1 VDREALAL
9 KCFNASEFCVEF
21 CREHDLMNDLFL
33 WLLYQNTI
41 IYCVMHT
48 AGSYAN
54 WQKTGYLTTAL
65 LSYGLHNEIKVN
77 DTTPFFISEF
87 RKRLFICAYEDDK
100 YAALFV
106 GRPPRLTR
114 PYCRIQLPLDLND
127 AQIMS
132 DGPDLEKALLSL
144 DGQGWNQKGVVE
156 YSTFA
161 RILASNALIT
171 EEILEISLGV
181 LEPDELIRRAA
192 DIEARARVVYDSF
205 PQFLRVDADHPLDF
219 KRAPVELLFLGI
231 TRFAEL
237 GHHFVIQ
244 RTLIKKIGADNTKL
258 LAISREI
265 FQFIMLLTYHRDLLR
280 DFQMDFK
287 IMMCMHGI
295 PAAAV
300 IAVELL
306 HQEQNPTSPSALANP
321 LPRSDTI
328 QDLSILVGCLGR
340 IRQDKTGVS
349 IERGMMFLKKILDT
363 ILSPRPV
370 EVRTQSTEGTAE
382 GFDGFDEGLFQMG
395 SDGEFMRWLETM
407 EWEPQSWVNY
417 GQ

>member
-9 KCFNASEFCVEF
+9 KCFNASEFCVGF
-21 CREHDLMNDLFL
+21 CTEHDLMNDLFL
-33 WLLYQNTI
+33 WLLYENTI
-41 IYCVMHT
+41 IYCGMHT
-48 AGSYAN
+48 TGSYAN
-54 WQKTGYLTTAL
+54 WQKTGYLTTAI

-77 DTTPFFISEF
+77 DTTPFFIAEF
-87 RKRLFICAYEDDK
+87 RKRLFICCYEDDK
-100 YAALFV
+100 YSALFV

-114 PYCRIQLPLDLND
+114 HYCRIQLPLDLND
-127 AQIMS
+127 VQIMS
-132 DGPDLEKALLSL
+132 DGPELENALLNL

-156 YSTFA
+156 HSTFA
-161 RILASNALIT
+161 RIFASNALIT

-181 LEPDELIRRAA
+181 LEPDELIRRAT
-192 DIEARARVVYDSF
+192 DIEARAHIIYNSF
-205 PQFLRVDADHPLDF
+205 PQFLRIDADHPLDF
-219 KRAPVELLFLGI
+219 KRAPIELLFLGM

-244 RTLIKKIGADNTKL
+244 RTLIKKVGAENTKL
-258 LAISREI
+258 LAVSREI
-265 FQFIMLLTYHRDLLR
+265 FQFIMLLTNHRDLLR

-287 IMMCMHGI
+287 SIMCMHGI

-306 HQEQNPTSPSALANP
+306 HQEQNPTSPSALSNP

-328 QDLSILVGCLGR
+328 QDLSVFVACLG
-340 IRQDKTGVS
+340 S
-349 IERGMMFLKKILDT
+349 IGNNNGGPSCARGMKFLKKILDT

-370 EVRTQSTEGTAE
+370 EIRTLSAE
-382 GFDGFDEGLFQMG
+382 SAGDMGMNFDAGLFQVG

-407 EWEPQSWVNY
+407 EWEPESWVNY